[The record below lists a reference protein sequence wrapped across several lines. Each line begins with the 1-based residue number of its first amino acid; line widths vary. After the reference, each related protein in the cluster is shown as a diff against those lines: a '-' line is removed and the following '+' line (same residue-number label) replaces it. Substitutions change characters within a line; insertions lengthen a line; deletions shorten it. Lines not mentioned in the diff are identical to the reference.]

1 MLLDSLSWKRK
12 VKFIYE
18 GEKMTYVLYIED
30 DLEIGE
36 WVKNELEK
44 QAYNVV
50 WFTSEEGTN
59 EKCKQADIIV
69 LDVMLPGLDGFT
81 LGQRFK
87 KEYPDTPIMMLTAR
101 TTLEDKIY
109 GLTFADDYI
118 TKPFHP
124 KELIARIEVLLR
136 RYNKSGA
143 EVQHVKHLQVYMKEF
158 RIMNT
163 DTGEEIVLSGKQHQI
178 FFYLMK
184 NLNRTL
190 TKEQIF
196 EAVWNE
202 TYIEGDKSLMV
213 HIRHLREKI
222 ERNPSIPQIIET
234 IRGIGYRCKA

>member
-1 MLLDSLSWKRK
+1 
-12 VKFIYE
+12 
-18 GEKMTYVLYIED
+18 MTHILYVED
-30 DLEIGE
+30 DHEIGE
-36 WVKNELEK
+36 WVKRELQK
-44 QAYNVV
+44 QEYEVA
-50 WFTSEEGTN
+50 WFISENGTN
-59 EKCKQADIIV
+59 EVCEIADVIV

-87 KEYPDTPIMMLTAR
+87 SEYPDTPIIMLTAR

-136 RYNKSGA
+136 RYNKDGA
-143 EVQHVKHLQVYMKEF
+143 EAQHVKHLKVFMKEY
-158 RIMNT
+158 RIVDI

-184 NLNRTL
+184 NMNRTL

-202 TYIEGDKSLMV
+202 SYIEGDKSLMV

-222 ERNPSIPQIIET
+222 ERNPSSPQIIET
-234 IRGIGYRCKA
+234 IRGIGYRCKV

>member
-1 MLLDSLSWKRK
+1 
-12 VKFIYE
+12 
-18 GEKMTYVLYIED
+18 MTHILYVED
-30 DLEIGE
+30 DHEIGE
-36 WVKNELEK
+36 WVKRELQK
-44 QAYNVV
+44 QGYEVT

-59 EKCKQADIIV
+59 EVYEIADVIV

-87 KEYPDTPIMMLTAR
+87 REYPDTPIIMLTAR

-124 KELIARIEVLLR
+124 KELMARIEVLLR
-136 RYNKSGA
+136 RYNKVGA
-143 EVQHVKHLQVYMKEF
+143 EVQHVKHLKVSMKEY
-158 RIMNT
+158 RIV
-163 DTGEEIVLSGKQHQI
+163 DADKDEEIVLSGKQHQI

-184 NLNRTL
+184 NMNRTL

-202 TYIEGDKSLMV
+202 SYIEGDKSLMV

-222 ERNPSIPQIIET
+222 ERNPSSPQIIET
-234 IRGIGYRCKA
+234 IRGIGYRCKV

>member
-1 MLLDSLSWKRK
+1 
-12 VKFIYE
+12 
-18 GEKMTYVLYIED
+18 MTHILYVED
-30 DLEIGE
+30 DHEIGE
-36 WVKNELEK
+36 WVKRELQK
-44 QAYNVV
+44 QEYEVT

-59 EKCKQADIIV
+59 EVCKIADVIV

-87 KEYPDTPIMMLTAR
+87 REYPDTPIIMLTAR

-124 KELIARIEVLLR
+124 KELMARIEVLLR
-136 RYNKSGA
+136 RYNKDGA
-143 EVQHVKHLQVYMKEF
+143 EVQHVKHLKVFMKEY
-158 RIMNT
+158 RIVDADT
-163 DTGEEIVLSGKQHQI
+163 DEEIVLSGKQHQI

-184 NLNRTL
+184 NMNRTL

-202 TYIEGDKSLMV
+202 SYIEGDKSLMV

-222 ERNPSIPQIIET
+222 ERNPSSPRIIET
-234 IRGIGYRCKA
+234 IRGIGYRCKV

>member
-1 MLLDSLSWKRK
+1 
-12 VKFIYE
+12 
-18 GEKMTYVLYIED
+18 MTHILYVED
-30 DLEIGE
+30 DLEVGE
-36 WVKNELEK
+36 WVKRELQK
-44 QAYNVV
+44 QEYEVA
-50 WFTSEEGTN
+50 WFTSENGTN
-59 EKCKQADIIV
+59 EVCEIADVIV

-87 KEYPDTPIMMLTAR
+87 RAYPDTPIIMLTAR

-124 KELIARIEVLLR
+124 KELMARIEVLLR
-136 RYNKSGA
+136 RYNKDGA
-143 EVQHVKHLQVYMKEF
+143 EVQHVKHLKVFMKEY
-158 RIMNT
+158 RIVDT

-202 TYIEGDKSLMV
+202 SYMEGDKSLMV

-222 ERNPSIPQIIET
+222 ERNPSNPQIIET

>member
-1 MLLDSLSWKRK
+1 
-12 VKFIYE
+12 
-18 GEKMTYVLYIED
+18 MTHILYVED
-30 DLEIGE
+30 DHEIGE
-36 WVKNELEK
+36 WVKRELQK
-44 QAYNVV
+44 QAYEVA
-50 WFTSEEGTN
+50 WFTSENGTN
-59 EKCKQADIIV
+59 EVCEIADVIV

-87 KEYPDTPIMMLTAR
+87 SEYPDTPIIMLTAR

-124 KELIARIEVLLR
+124 KELMARIEVLLR
-136 RYNKSGA
+136 RYNKDGA
-143 EVQHVKHLQVYMKEF
+143 EVQYVKHLKVFMKEY
-158 RIMNT
+158 RIVDI

-184 NLNRTL
+184 NMNRTL

-202 TYIEGDKSLMV
+202 SYIEGDKSLMV

-222 ERNPSIPQIIET
+222 ERNPSSPQIIET
-234 IRGIGYRCKA
+234 IRGIGYRCKI

>member
-1 MLLDSLSWKRK
+1 
-12 VKFIYE
+12 
-18 GEKMTYVLYIED
+18 MTHILYVED
-30 DLEIGE
+30 DHEIGE
-36 WVKNELEK
+36 WVKRELQK
-44 QAYNVV
+44 QEYEVT

-59 EKCKQADIIV
+59 EVCEIADVIV

-87 KEYPDTPIMMLTAR
+87 REYPDTPIIMLTAR

-124 KELIARIEVLLR
+124 KELMARIEVLLR
-136 RYNKSGA
+136 RCNKDGA
-143 EVQHVKHLQVYMKEF
+143 EVQHVKHLKVFMKEY
-158 RIMNT
+158 RIIDADT
-163 DTGEEIVLSGKQHQI
+163 DEEIVLSGKQHQI

-184 NLNRTL
+184 NMNRTL

-202 TYIEGDKSLMV
+202 SYIEGDKSLMV

-222 ERNPSIPQIIET
+222 ERNPSSPQIIET
-234 IRGIGYRCKA
+234 IRGIGYRCKV

>member
-1 MLLDSLSWKRK
+1 
-12 VKFIYE
+12 
-18 GEKMTYVLYIED
+18 MTHILYVED
-30 DLEIGE
+30 DHEIGE
-36 WVKNELEK
+36 WVKRELQK
-44 QAYNVV
+44 QAYEVA
-50 WFTSEEGTN
+50 WFTSENGTN
-59 EKCKQADIIV
+59 EVCEIADVIV

-87 KEYPDTPIMMLTAR
+87 SEYPDTPIIMLTAR

-124 KELIARIEVLLR
+124 KELMARIEVLLR
-136 RYNKSGA
+136 RYNKDGA
-143 EVQHVKHLQVYMKEF
+143 EVQHVKHLKVFMKEY
-158 RIMNT
+158 RIVDI

-184 NLNRTL
+184 NMNRTL

-202 TYIEGDKSLMV
+202 SYIEGDKSLMV

-222 ERNPSIPQIIET
+222 ERNPSSPQIIET
-234 IRGIGYRCKA
+234 IRGIGYRCKV

>member
-1 MLLDSLSWKRK
+1 MKHIL
-12 VKFIYE
+12 
-18 GEKMTYVLYIED
+18 YVED

-36 WVKNELEK
+36 WVKRELEK
-44 QAYNVV
+44 QEYEVS
-50 WFTSEEGTN
+50 WFTSEKGIN
-59 EKCKQADIIV
+59 EACETADVIV

-87 KEYPDTPIMMLTAR
+87 SEYPNTPIIMLTAR

-124 KELIARIEVLLR
+124 KELMARIEVLLR
-136 RYNKSGA
+136 RYNKDGA
-143 EVQHVKHLQVYMKEF
+143 EVQHVKHLKVFMKDY
-158 RIMNT
+158 RIVDT
-163 DTGEEIVLSGKQHQI
+163 DTDDEIVLSGKQHQI

-184 NLNRTL
+184 NMNRTL

-196 EAVWNE
+196 EAVWNDF
-202 TYIEGDKSLMV
+202 YIEGDKSLMV

-222 ERNPSIPQIIET
+222 ERNPSSPKIIET

>member
-1 MLLDSLSWKRK
+1 
-12 VKFIYE
+12 
-18 GEKMTYVLYIED
+18 MTHILYVED
-30 DLEIGE
+30 DHEIGE
-36 WVKNELEK
+36 WVKRELQK
-44 QAYNVV
+44 QEYEVA
-50 WFTSEEGTN
+50 WFTSENGTN
-59 EKCKQADIIV
+59 EVCEIADVIV

-87 KEYPDTPIMMLTAR
+87 SEYPDTPIIMLTAR

-124 KELIARIEVLLR
+124 KELMARIEVLLR
-136 RYNKSGA
+136 RYNKDGA
-143 EVQHVKHLQVYMKEF
+143 EVQHVKHLKVFMKEY
-158 RIMNT
+158 RIVDI

-184 NLNRTL
+184 NMNCTL

-202 TYIEGDKSLMV
+202 SYIEGDKSLMV

-222 ERNPSIPQIIET
+222 ERNPSSPQIIET
-234 IRGIGYRCKA
+234 IRGIGYRCKV

>member
-1 MLLDSLSWKRK
+1 MIRIL
-12 VKFIYE
+12 
-18 GEKMTYVLYIED
+18 YVED

-36 WVKNELEK
+36 WVKRELEK
-44 QAYNVV
+44 QEYEVS
-50 WFTSEEGTN
+50 WFTSEKGTTAAS
-59 EKCKQADIIV
+59 EAADVIV

-87 KEYPDTPIMMLTAR
+87 SEYPDTPIIMLTAR

-124 KELIARIEVLLR
+124 KELIARIEVLIR
-136 RYNKSGA
+136 RYNKDEA
-143 EVQHVKHLQVYMKEF
+143 VERHVQHLKVYTKDYRIVNKET
-158 RIMNT
+158 N
-163 DTGEEIVLSGKQHQI
+163 EEIVLSGKQHQI

-184 NLNRTL
+184 NMNRTL

-202 TYIEGDKSLMV
+202 YYIEGDKSLMV

-222 ERNPSIPQIIET
+222 EKKPSSPTIIQT

>member
-1 MLLDSLSWKRK
+1 MKNIL
-12 VKFIYE
+12 
-18 GEKMTYVLYIED
+18 YVED
-30 DLEIGE
+30 ELEIGA
-36 WVKNELEK
+36 WVKRELEK
-44 QAYNVV
+44 QEYKVS
-50 WFTSEEGTN
+50 WFTSEEGSN
-59 EKCKQADIIV
+59 EACERADVII

-87 KEYPDTPIMMLTAR
+87 REYPDTPIIMLTAR

-136 RYNKSGA
+136 RYNKGVV
-143 EVQHVKHLQVYMKEF
+143 EVQCVKHLKVFLKDY
-158 RIMNT
+158 RIV
-163 DTGEEIVLSGKQHQI
+163 DTETENEIVLSGKQHQI

-184 NLNRTL
+184 NMNRTL

-202 TYIEGDKSLMV
+202 AYIEGDKSLMV

-222 ERNPSIPQIIET
+222 EKNPSSPQIIET

>member
-1 MLLDSLSWKRK
+1 
-12 VKFIYE
+12 
-18 GEKMTYVLYIED
+18 MTHILYVED
-30 DLEIGE
+30 DHEIGE
-36 WVKNELEK
+36 WVKRELQK
-44 QAYNVV
+44 QEYEVT

-59 EKCKQADIIV
+59 EVCEIADVIV

-87 KEYPDTPIMMLTAR
+87 REYPDTPIIMLTAR

-124 KELIARIEVLLR
+124 KELMARIEVLLR
-136 RYNKSGA
+136 RYNKDGA
-143 EVQHVKHLQVYMKEF
+143 EVQHVKHLKVFMKEY
-158 RIMNT
+158 RIIDADT
-163 DTGEEIVLSGKQHQI
+163 DEEIVLSGKQHQI

-184 NLNRTL
+184 NMNRTL

-202 TYIEGDKSLMV
+202 SYIEGDKSLMV

-222 ERNPSIPQIIET
+222 ERNPSSPQIIET
-234 IRGIGYRCKA
+234 IRGIGYRCKV

>member
-1 MLLDSLSWKRK
+1 
-12 VKFIYE
+12 
-18 GEKMTYVLYIED
+18 MTHILYVED
-30 DLEIGE
+30 DHEIGE
-36 WVKNELEK
+36 WVKRELQK
-44 QAYNVV
+44 QEYEVT

-59 EKCKQADIIV
+59 EVCEIADVIV

-87 KEYPDTPIMMLTAR
+87 REYPDTPIIMLTAR

-124 KELIARIEVLLR
+124 KELMARIEVLLR
-136 RYNKSGA
+136 RYNKDGA
-143 EVQHVKHLQVYMKEF
+143 EVQHVKHLKVFMKEY
-158 RIMNT
+158 RIVDADT
-163 DTGEEIVLSGKQHQI
+163 DEEIVLSGKQHQI

-184 NLNRTL
+184 NMNRTL

-202 TYIEGDKSLMV
+202 SYIEGDKSLMV

-222 ERNPSIPQIIET
+222 ERNPSSPQIIET
-234 IRGIGYRCKA
+234 IRGIGYRCKV

>member
-1 MLLDSLSWKRK
+1 
-12 VKFIYE
+12 
-18 GEKMTYVLYIED
+18 MTHILYVED
-30 DLEIGE
+30 DHEIGE
-36 WVKNELEK
+36 WVKRELQK
-44 QAYNVV
+44 QAYEVA
-50 WFTSEEGTN
+50 WFTSENGTN
-59 EKCKQADIIV
+59 EICEIADVIV

-87 KEYPDTPIMMLTAR
+87 SEYPDTPIIMLTAR

-124 KELIARIEVLLR
+124 KELMARIEVLLR
-136 RYNKSGA
+136 RYNKDGA
-143 EVQHVKHLQVYMKEF
+143 EVQHVKHLKVFMKEY
-158 RIMNT
+158 RIVDI

-184 NLNRTL
+184 NMNRTL

-202 TYIEGDKSLMV
+202 SYIEGDKSLMV

-222 ERNPSIPQIIET
+222 ERNPSSPQIIET
-234 IRGIGYRCKA
+234 IRGIGYRCKV

>member
-1 MLLDSLSWKRK
+1 
-12 VKFIYE
+12 
-18 GEKMTYVLYIED
+18 MTHILYVED
-30 DLEIGE
+30 DHEIGE
-36 WVKNELEK
+36 WVKRELQK
-44 QAYNVV
+44 QEYEVA
-50 WFTSEEGTN
+50 WFTSENGTN
-59 EKCKQADIIV
+59 EVCEIADVIV

-87 KEYPDTPIMMLTAR
+87 REYPDTPIIMLTAR

-124 KELIARIEVLLR
+124 KELMARIEVLLR
-136 RYNKSGA
+136 RYNKDGA
-143 EVQHVKHLQVYMKEF
+143 EVQHVKHLKVFMKEY
-158 RIMNT
+158 RIVDTN
-163 DTGEEIVLSGKQHQI
+163 TGEEIVLSGKQHQI

-184 NLNRTL
+184 NMNRTL

-202 TYIEGDKSLMV
+202 SYIEGDKSLMV

-222 ERNPSIPQIIET
+222 ERNPSSPQIIET
-234 IRGIGYRCKA
+234 IRGIGYRCKV

>member
-1 MLLDSLSWKRK
+1 
-12 VKFIYE
+12 
-18 GEKMTYVLYIED
+18 MTHILYVED

-36 WVKNELEK
+36 WVKRELQK
-44 QAYNVV
+44 QEYEVA
-50 WFTSEEGTN
+50 WFTSENGTN
-59 EKCKQADIIV
+59 EVCEIADVIV

-87 KEYPDTPIMMLTAR
+87 REYPDTPIIMLTAR

-118 TKPFHP
+118 IKPFHP
-124 KELIARIEVLLR
+124 KELMARIEVLLR
-136 RYNKSGA
+136 RYNKDGA
-143 EVQHVKHLQVYMKEF
+143 EVQHVKHLKVFMKEY
-158 RIMNT
+158 RIVDT

-184 NLNRTL
+184 NMNRTL

-202 TYIEGDKSLMV
+202 SYIEGDKSLMV

-222 ERNPSIPQIIET
+222 ERNPSSPQIIET
-234 IRGIGYRCKA
+234 IRGIGYRCKV

>member
-1 MLLDSLSWKRK
+1 MRR
-12 VKFIYE
+12 I
-18 GEKMTYVLYIED
+18 LYIED
-30 DLEIGE
+30 DIEIGE
-36 WVKNELEK
+36 WIKKELEK
-44 QAYNVV
+44 QDYEVL
-50 WFTSEEGTN
+50 WFTSEKGSSEASKT
-59 EKCKQADIIV
+59 ADVIV

-87 KEYPDTPIMMLTAR
+87 SEYPDTPIIMLTAR

-136 RYNKSGA
+136 RYNRDGA
-143 EVQHVKHLQVYMKEF
+143 EVQRVRHLQVFTKDY
-158 RIMNT
+158 RIVNT
-163 DTGEEIVLSGKQHQI
+163 DTNDEIVLSGKQHQI

-184 NLNRTL
+184 HINRTL

-202 TYIEGDKSLMV
+202 SYIEGDKALMV

-222 ERNPSIPQIIET
+222 ERNPSSPTIIET

>member
-1 MLLDSLSWKRK
+1 
-12 VKFIYE
+12 
-18 GEKMTYVLYIED
+18 MTHILYVED
-30 DLEIGE
+30 DHEIGE
-36 WVKNELEK
+36 WVKRELQK
-44 QAYNVV
+44 QAYEVA
-50 WFTSEEGTN
+50 WFTSENGTN
-59 EKCKQADIIV
+59 EVCEIADVIV

-81 LGQRFK
+81 LGQCFK
-87 KEYPDTPIMMLTAR
+87 SEYPDTPIIMLTAR

-136 RYNKSGA
+136 RYNKDGA
-143 EVQHVKHLQVYMKEF
+143 EVQHVKHLKVFMKEY
-158 RIMNT
+158 RIVDI

-184 NLNRTL
+184 NMNRTL

-202 TYIEGDKSLMV
+202 SYIEGDKSLMV

-222 ERNPSIPQIIET
+222 ERNPSSPQIIET
-234 IRGIGYRCKA
+234 IRGIGYRCKV

>member
-1 MLLDSLSWKRK
+1 
-12 VKFIYE
+12 
-18 GEKMTYVLYIED
+18 MTHILYVED
-30 DLEIGE
+30 DHEIGE
-36 WVKNELEK
+36 WVKRELQK
-44 QAYNVV
+44 QAYEVA
-50 WFTSEEGTN
+50 WFTSENGTN
-59 EKCKQADIIV
+59 EVCEIADVIV

-87 KEYPDTPIMMLTAR
+87 SEYPDTPIIMLTAR

-136 RYNKSGA
+136 RYNKDGA
-143 EVQHVKHLQVYMKEF
+143 EVQHVKHLKVFMKEY
-158 RIMNT
+158 RIVDI

-184 NLNRTL
+184 NMNRTL

-202 TYIEGDKSLMV
+202 SYIEGDKSLMV

-222 ERNPSIPQIIET
+222 ERNPSSPQIIET
-234 IRGIGYRCKA
+234 IRGIGYRCKV

>member
-1 MLLDSLSWKRK
+1 
-12 VKFIYE
+12 
-18 GEKMTYVLYIED
+18 MTHILYVED
-30 DLEIGE
+30 DHEIGE
-36 WVKNELEK
+36 WVKRELQK
-44 QAYNVV
+44 QGYEVT

-59 EKCKQADIIV
+59 EVCEIADVIV

-87 KEYPDTPIMMLTAR
+87 REYPDTPIIMLTAR

-124 KELIARIEVLLR
+124 KELMARIEVLLR
-136 RYNKSGA
+136 RYNKDGA
-143 EVQHVKHLQVYMKEF
+143 EVQHVKHLKVSMKEY
-158 RIMNT
+158 RIVDADT
-163 DTGEEIVLSGKQHQI
+163 DEEIVLSGKQHQI

-184 NLNRTL
+184 NMNRTL

-202 TYIEGDKSLMV
+202 SYIEGDKSLMV

-222 ERNPSIPQIIET
+222 ERNPSSPQIIET
-234 IRGIGYRCKA
+234 IRGIGYRCKV

>member
-1 MLLDSLSWKRK
+1 
-12 VKFIYE
+12 
-18 GEKMTYVLYIED
+18 MTHILYVED
-30 DLEIGE
+30 DHEIGE
-36 WVKNELEK
+36 WVKRELQK
-44 QAYNVV
+44 QEYEVA
-50 WFTSEEGTN
+50 WFTSENGTN
-59 EKCKQADIIV
+59 EVCEIADVIV

-87 KEYPDTPIMMLTAR
+87 SEYPDTPIIMLTAR

-124 KELIARIEVLLR
+124 KELMARIEVLLR
-136 RYNKSGA
+136 RYNKDGA
-143 EVQHVKHLQVYMKEF
+143 EVQHVKHLKVFMKEY
-158 RIMNT
+158 RIVVI

-184 NLNRTL
+184 NMNRTL

-202 TYIEGDKSLMV
+202 SYIEGDKSLMV

-222 ERNPSIPQIIET
+222 ERNPSSPQIIET
-234 IRGIGYRCKA
+234 IRGIGYRCKV

>member
-1 MLLDSLSWKRK
+1 
-12 VKFIYE
+12 
-18 GEKMTYVLYIED
+18 MTHILYVED
-30 DLEIGE
+30 DHEIGE
-36 WVKNELEK
+36 WVKRELQK
-44 QAYNVV
+44 QEYEVA
-50 WFTSEEGTN
+50 WFTSENGTN
-59 EKCKQADIIV
+59 EVCEIADVIV

-87 KEYPDTPIMMLTAR
+87 SEYPDTPIIMLTAR

-124 KELIARIEVLLR
+124 KELMARIEVLLR
-136 RYNKSGA
+136 RYNKDGA
-143 EVQHVKHLQVYMKEF
+143 EVQHVKHLKVFMKEY
-158 RIMNT
+158 RIVDI

-184 NLNRTL
+184 NMNRTL

-202 TYIEGDKSLMV
+202 SYIEGDKSLMV

-222 ERNPSIPQIIET
+222 ERNPSSPQIIET
-234 IRGIGYRCKA
+234 IRGIGYRCKV

>member
-1 MLLDSLSWKRK
+1 
-12 VKFIYE
+12 
-18 GEKMTYVLYIED
+18 MTHILYVED
-30 DLEIGE
+30 DHEIGE
-36 WVKNELEK
+36 WVKRELQK
-44 QAYNVV
+44 QEYEVT

-59 EKCKQADIIV
+59 EVCEIADVIV

-87 KEYPDTPIMMLTAR
+87 REYPDTPIIMLTAR

-124 KELIARIEVLLR
+124 KELMARIEVLLR
-136 RYNKSGA
+136 RYNKDEA
-143 EVQHVKHLQVYMKEF
+143 EVQHVKHLKVFMKEY
-158 RIMNT
+158 RIVDADT
-163 DTGEEIVLSGKQHQI
+163 DEEIVLSGKQHQI

-184 NLNRTL
+184 NMNRTL

-202 TYIEGDKSLMV
+202 SYIEGDKSLMV

-222 ERNPSIPQIIET
+222 ERNPSSPQIIET
-234 IRGIGYRCKA
+234 IRGIGYRCKV

>member
-1 MLLDSLSWKRK
+1 
-12 VKFIYE
+12 
-18 GEKMTYVLYIED
+18 MTHILYVED
-30 DLEIGE
+30 ELEIGE
-36 WVKNELEK
+36 WVKRELEK
-44 QAYNVV
+44 QEYEVS
-50 WFTSEEGTN
+50 WFTSEKGIN
-59 EKCKQADIIV
+59 EVCETADVIV

-87 KEYPDTPIMMLTAR
+87 SEYPDTPIIILTAR

-124 KELIARIEVLLR
+124 KELMARIEVLLR
-136 RYNKSGA
+136 RYNKDGA
-143 EVQHVKHLQVYMKEF
+143 EVQHVKHLKVFMKDY
-158 RIMNT
+158 RIVDT
-163 DTGEEIVLSGKQHQI
+163 DTDDEIVLSGKQHQI

-184 NLNRTL
+184 NMNRTL

-202 TYIEGDKSLMV
+202 SYIEGDKSLMV

-222 ERNPSIPQIIET
+222 ERNPSSPKIIEI

>member
-1 MLLDSLSWKRK
+1 
-12 VKFIYE
+12 
-18 GEKMTYVLYIED
+18 MTHILYVED
-30 DLEIGE
+30 ELEIGE
-36 WVKNELEK
+36 WVKRELEK
-44 QAYNVV
+44 QEYEVS
-50 WFTSEEGTN
+50 WFTSEKGIN
-59 EKCKQADIIV
+59 EVCETADVIV

-87 KEYPDTPIMMLTAR
+87 SEYPDTPIIMLTAR

-124 KELIARIEVLLR
+124 KELMARIEVLLR
-136 RYNKSGA
+136 RYNKDGA
-143 EVQHVKHLQVYMKEF
+143 EVQHVKHLKVFMKDY
-158 RIMNT
+158 RIVDT
-163 DTGEEIVLSGKQHQI
+163 DTDDEIVLSGKQHQI

-184 NLNRTL
+184 NMNRTL

-202 TYIEGDKSLMV
+202 SYIEGDKSLMV

-222 ERNPSIPQIIET
+222 ERNPSSPKIIET

>member
-1 MLLDSLSWKRK
+1 
-12 VKFIYE
+12 
-18 GEKMTYVLYIED
+18 MTHILYVED
-30 DLEIGE
+30 DHEIGE
-36 WVKNELEK
+36 WVKRELQK
-44 QAYNVV
+44 QEYEVT
-50 WFTSEEGTN
+50 WFTSDEGTN
-59 EKCKQADIIV
+59 EVCEIADVIV

-87 KEYPDTPIMMLTAR
+87 REYPDTPIIMLTAR

-124 KELIARIEVLLR
+124 KELMARIEVLLR
-136 RYNKSGA
+136 RYNKDGA
-143 EVQHVKHLQVYMKEF
+143 EVQHVKHLKVFMKEY
-158 RIMNT
+158 RIIDADT
-163 DTGEEIVLSGKQHQI
+163 DEEIVLSGKQHQI

-184 NLNRTL
+184 NMNRTL

-202 TYIEGDKSLMV
+202 SYIEGDKSLMV

-222 ERNPSIPQIIET
+222 ERNPSSPQIIET
-234 IRGIGYRCKA
+234 IRGIGYRCKV